1 MNNEDKS
8 NDTKSND
15 TETNNE
21 DNSND
26 TESNDTETN
35 NEDNSND
42 RELNDTEMNKED
54 NSNNKESTDTKEN
67 NEDNPSN
74 TESNDDSNN
83 LLKTQSQSEIL
94 ELGDRDKRVIE
105 LKKKLNNLGF
115 NGIKV
120 TDYFGEFTE
129 KRVKEF
135 QSYYGLPATGKADLD
150 TLNKIDKIL
159 AHPLQNGKSHDKL
172 NRLKQKLNGLG
183 YSGIAISPVFG
194 NHTER
199 RVREFQADHNL
210 PVSGILEENTEATL
224 KSVFEETFQEG
235 SRHKEISKLKRNLN
249 RLGFDGL
256 ATADL
261 YGSFTTTRVKQ
272 FQSYYGLPATG
283 KADLDTL
290 NKIDK
295 ILAHPLQ
302 NGKSHDKLNRLKQKL
317 NRLGY
322 SGIAISPVF
331 GNHTE
336 RRVREFQ
343 ADHNLPVS
351 GILEENTEATLKSV
365 FEETFQEGSRHKE
378 ISKLKRNLNR
388 LGFDGLATADL
399 YGSFTTTRVKQFQ
412 SYYGLPA
419 TGKADLDTLNKI
431 DKILAHPLQNGKSH
445 DKLNRL
451 KQKLNRLGYSGI
463 AISPVFGNHT
473 ERRVREFQAD
483 HDLPVSGILE
493 ENTEATLKSVFEETF
508 QEGSRHK
515 EISKLKRNLNRLVV
529 GGLATADLY
538 GSFTTTRVK
547 QFQSYY
553 SLPATG
559 KADLDTLNKIDEILA
574 HPLQNGKKHPEAAKL
589 KKNLNNLGYT
599 GLSHSNVYGNL
610 TERRVRE
617 FQRDY
622 NLPVSG
628 IAEENTLAAIE
639 KALNERDKTTYTHYD
654 ISLSQA
660 LNIQI
665 NRSPQ
670 TDKYSNEPAYV
681 SSKYIKLSK
690 GSAKISSTGNVNLR
704 TSPKLGS
711 NSNVKTSVPN
721 GTSITVLGEVTG
733 DKHAGSTKWYKIKH
747 KNYNE
752 TLYVHSSLVNLNSM
766 TGEVTASTLNVR
778 AGTNTSSH
786 VFGQL
791 KKGDKVTIVKEG
803 NNWHEISY
811 QTWRNPTR
819 SDLEQYR
826 SEERRVGKE

>member
-35 NEDNSND
+35 NEDNSSD
-42 RELNDTEMNKED
+42 TELNDTEMNNED

-105 LKKKLNNLGF
+105 LKRNLNRLGFDGLATADLYGSFTTTRVKQFQSYYGVPATRKEDLDSLNKLDKILAHPLQNGKSHDKLNRLKQKLNRLGYSGIAISPVFGNHTERQVREFQADHNLPVSGILEENTEATLKSVFEETFQEGSRHKEISKLKRNLNRLGF
-115 NGIKV
+115 DGLA
-120 TDYFGEFTE
+120 TADLYGSFTTT
-129 KRVKEF
+129 RVKQF

-172 NRLKQKLNGLG
+172 NRLKQKLNRLG

-199 RVREFQADHNL
+199 QVREFQADHNL

-473 ERRVREFQAD
+473 ERGVREFQADHNLPVSGILEENTGATLKSVFEETFQEGSLHKEISKLKRNLNRLGFDGLATADLYGSFTTTRVKQFQSYYGLPATGKADLDTLNKIDKILAHPLQNGKSHDKLNRLKQKLNRLGYSGIAISPVFGNHTERRVREFQAD

-515 EISKLKRNLNRLVV
+515 EISKLKRNLKRLGC
-529 GGLATADLY
+529 GGLSTAD
-538 GSFTTTRVK
+538 
-547 QFQSYY
+547 
-553 SLPATG
+553 
-559 KADLDTLNKIDEILA
+559 
-574 HPLQNGKKHPEAAKL
+574 
-589 KKNLNNLGYT
+589 
-599 GLSHSNVYGNL
+599 
-610 TERRVRE
+610 RE
-617 FQRDY
+617 
-622 NLPVSG
+622 
-628 IAEENTLAAIE
+628 
-639 KALNERDKTTYTHYD
+639 
-654 ISLSQA
+654 
-660 LNIQI
+660 
-665 NRSPQ
+665 
-670 TDKYSNEPAYV
+670 
-681 SSKYIKLSK
+681 
-690 GSAKISSTGNVNLR
+690 
-704 TSPKLGS
+704 
-711 NSNVKTSVPN
+711 
-721 GTSITVLGEVTG
+721 
-733 DKHAGSTKWYKIKH
+733 
-747 KNYNE
+747 
-752 TLYVHSSLVNLNSM
+752 
-766 TGEVTASTLNVR
+766 
-778 AGTNTSSH
+778 
-786 VFGQL
+786 
-791 KKGDKVTIVKEG
+791 
-803 NNWHEISY
+803 
-811 QTWRNPTR
+811 
-819 SDLEQYR
+819 
-826 SEERRVGKE
+826 